1 MRDRKRWTSPRP
13 CRAAR
18 EIQDRV
24 QERPTAPAREYEG
37 RAHQCFARIEPPG
50 FVAGGRGQAWGIL
63 KMARRPRG
71 ESPHYVDLH
80 VGGRIRERRKALR
93 LSLEALAAAL
103 GITHQ
108 QMQKYETGGNR
119 ITVSTLYEIAGA
131 LGVWVGDLYEGL
143 PAPGDVTRLDRTARD
158 HVERLLANPDGLELL
173 AAFIVLPPH
182 MQQPLVAMARAS
194 AAPGRRQAGSAEP
207 DRI

>member
-1 MRDRKRWTSPRP
+1 
-13 CRAAR
+13 
-18 EIQDRV
+18 
-24 QERPTAPAREYEG
+24 
-37 RAHQCFARIEPPG
+37 
-50 FVAGGRGQAWGIL
+50 
-63 KMARRPRG
+63 MARRPRG

-131 LGVWVGDLYEGL
+131 LGVWVGDFYEGL
-143 PAPGDVTRLDRTARD
+143 PSPAILQDLDRTRRD
-158 HVERLLANPDGLELL
+158 QVERMLACAGGPELI
-173 AAFIVLPPH
+173 AAFVALPPH
-182 MQQPLVAMARAS
+182 LQKPLVAMARAS
-194 AAPGRRQAGSAEP
+194 ATVEQTYAADAPTA